1 MSPRP
6 YTLGQR
12 EITAEQT
19 RSRIVS
25 AAHDVLSTAD
35 GPAAFSMDLVARR
48 ASVARMTVYHQFES
62 KAHLLEAVFDFV
74 ASRGQLAG
82 LPAALAQREP
92 LEALAGFIAIFGRF
106 WASDRV
112 VMRHLRGLA
121 VLDDEFGEAVRI
133 RNERRKKGLH
143 VIVRRLHDVY
153 GHPPKKSFD
162 ELVDMLHALTNFE
175 TYDTLAGPSRTP
187 AHVAPIINR
196 VARAALGFDPDTNN
210 KRGLRRKGSA
220 PRRQ

>member
-92 LEALAGFIAIFGRF
+92 LEALAGFIAIFRPV
-106 WASDRV
+106 WA
-112 VMRHLRGLA
+112 RG
-121 VLDDEFGEAVRI
+121 
-133 RNERRKKGLH
+133 
-143 VIVRRLHDVY
+143 
-153 GHPPKKSFD
+153 
-162 ELVDMLHALTNFE
+162 
-175 TYDTLAGPSRTP
+175 
-187 AHVAPIINR
+187 
-196 VARAALGFDPDTNN
+196 
-210 KRGLRRKGSA
+210 
-220 PRRQ
+220 PRRRPSAIAWRRSPGSSPSSAASGRQTGW